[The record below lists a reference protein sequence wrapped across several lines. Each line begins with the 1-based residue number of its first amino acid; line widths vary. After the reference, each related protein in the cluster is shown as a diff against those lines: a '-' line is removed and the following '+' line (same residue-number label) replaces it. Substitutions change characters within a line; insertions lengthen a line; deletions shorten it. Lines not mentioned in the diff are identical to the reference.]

1 MLNTWTNHF
10 DIPVFNYY
18 ESFKDLRFML
28 VERPKQE
35 LNVAQYEFLADKLME
50 IQDWFALQMDE
61 STYKTTYKSITRLYR
76 YKFMRHSLNVMLAGL
91 KAYGLNTRTEWL
103 MDEQTL
109 CEFKKS
115 LQMLKI
121 PFRINIE
128 DQIKD
133 IERRITGLNND
144 IGILEN
150 KLKSTE
156 SMADFQYMELV
167 MYANK
172 TLGFRINPREFTL
185 HEWAAALK
193 LIKKQ
198 QKKREQ

>member
-1 MLNTWTNHF
+1 
-10 DIPVFNYY
+10 
-18 ESFKDLRFML
+18 ML
-28 VERPKQE
+28 VERTSEQ
-35 LNVAQYEFLADKLME
+35 LNVAQYEFLAEKLME

-61 STYKTTYKSITRLYR
+61 STYKSTYKSISRLYR

-91 KAYGLNTRTEWL
+91 KTYGLNMKTEWL
-103 MDEQTL
+103 MDQQTL
-109 CEFKKS
+109 AAFKQS
-115 LQMLKI
+115 LQALKI
-121 PFRINIE
+121 PFRIQIQ

-150 KLKSTE
+150 KLKSNETME
-156 SMADFQYMELV
+156 NFNYMELV

-185 HEWAAALK
+185 HEWVAALK

>member
-28 VERPKQE
+28 VERPKGE

-61 STYKTTYKSITRLYR
+61 STYKSTYKSISRLYR

-91 KAYGLNTRTEWL
+91 KAYGLDTRTEWL
-103 MDEQTL
+103 MDGETL
-109 CEFKKS
+109 AQFKAS
-115 LQMLKI
+115 LQSLKI
-121 PFRINIE
+121 PFRIKIF

-133 IERRITGLNND
+133 IERRIIGLNND

-150 KLKSTE
+150 KLKSNETME
-156 SMADFQYMELV
+156 NFDYMELV

-185 HEWAAALK
+185 HEWVAALK